1 MNKFMN
7 LCVLRYEMEVD
18 VTMSTSSSQLWRS
31 GDSYITLS
39 ADHTFLNFTQSLR
52 AGDRVWFA
60 GLLSGDAAGLL
71 THSHP
76 YVTLLE
82 VGCLS
87 CHDNS
92 LEVTRKTQLLTAF
105 TLRDI
110 YSGVKIVLNFLFN
123 PLVIFR

>member
-1 MNKFMN
+1 
-7 LCVLRYEMEVD
+7 MEVD
-18 VTMSTSSSQLWRS
+18 ITMITGTSRLWRT

-39 ADHTFLNFTQSLR
+39 ADHTFLNFTQSLT

-60 GLLSGDAAGLL
+60 GLLSGDGSGILS
-71 THSHP
+71 HGHP

-87 CHDNS
+87 CHDS
-92 LEVTRKTQLLTAF
+92 SQEVTRKTQLLTAF
-105 TLRDI
+105 TLRDL